1 MNTFTAFPRPILGF
15 CAYGSGSGKTTLL
28 TKLIP
33 TLTARGLRLSVIK
46 HAHHKF
52 DVDKPG
58 KDSYRLREAGAVQ
71 TLVASDIRWALM
83 TERQRVP
90 ELAANP
96 VNLEELLPQL
106 DHETIDLVLVEGFK
120 QAGISKIE
128 IHRPSLGYPLLAL
141 DDPSIIAVATD
152 TQLGDMT
159 TPTLD
164 LNNPEAIADFIE
176 QWMKEL
182 TS

>member
-1 MNTFTAFPRPILGF
+1 MTTLLFPRPILGF

-33 TLTARGLRLSVIK
+33 VLTARGLRLSVIK

-83 TERQRVP
+83 TERERMPYGQEPVA
-90 ELAANP
+90 LA
-96 VNLEELLPQL
+96 ELLPQL
-106 DHETIDLVLVEGFK
+106 DSNAIDLVLIEGFK
-120 QAGISKIE
+120 QADIGKIE
-128 IHRPSLGYPLLAL
+128 IHRPSLGYPLLSPA
-141 DDPSIIAVATD
+141 DDSIIAVATD
-152 TQLGDMT
+152 AALNQHTV
-159 TPTLD
+159 PVLD
-164 LNNPEAIADFIE
+164 LNNPESIADFIMH
-176 QWMKEL
+176 WMKDL
-182 TS
+182 AP